1 MRWSIE
7 DFVYG
12 GTDGVVTTFAIVT
25 GAFGASLP
33 VSVILILG
41 FANLFADGFSMSIG
55 NYLSSRTHKEIIEKE
70 RRKEE
75 WSIDNLTE
83 EEIEEIREIYRNK
96 GFKDELLE
104 ELVKVI
110 TSKKKV
116 WVDTMMREEIGIIDD
131 KKNPRDTAITTFVAF
146 NLLGLIPLIPFIIIY
161 TMGIFTISANIAFIY
176 SVVFTA
182 ISFFVIGIVKGK
194 IVTQS
199 VLKSGLHTLAIGGIA
214 SVVAYTIGYILGIY
228 IE

>member
-55 NYLSSRTHKEIIEKE
+55 NYLSARTHKEIIEKE

-83 EEIEEIREIYRNK
+83 EEREEIREIYRNK

-104 ELVKVI
+104 DLVKVI
-110 TSKKKV
+110 TSKRKV
-116 WVDTMMREEIGIIDD
+116 WVDTMMREEIGSIDD

-146 NLLGLIPLIPFIIIY
+146 NVLGLIPLIPFIIIY
-161 TMGIFTISANIAFIY
+161 AIGILTISASHCIYLFNSIYWNFIFCDRN
-176 SVVFTA
+176 SEGKNCHK
-182 ISFFVIGIVKGK
+182 ISITIW
-194 IVTQS
+194 IT
-199 VLKSGLHTLAIGGIA
+199 
-214 SVVAYTIGYILGIY
+214 YIGYWGSSSNSSLYSRIY
-228 IE
+228 FRYIY